1 MCTNTELK
9 TKLQLYCNVAD
20 EIKKLES
27 IKKELSAFILDE
39 MENRKTN
46 KFENVL
52 IITERLTESATKEG
66 KAELKKMHGSEIDK
80 YLSISYSQFIN
91 TRNAKRLYRK
101 ESNKMIINIMISIF
115 IPLVCVYGLF
125 TENVF
130 RK

>member
-27 IKKELSAFILDE
+27 IKKELSAFILNE

-46 KFENVL
+46 KFEDVL

-66 KAELKKMHGSEIDK
+66 KNELKKLYGNEIDK
-80 YLSISYSQFIN
+80 YLAVSYSQFVMDYLQRMHLKN
-91 TRNAKRLYRK
+91 KEGRNKK
-101 ESNKMIINIMISIF
+101 
-115 IPLVCVYGLF
+115 C
-125 TENVF
+125 
-130 RK
+130 

>member
-27 IKKELSAFILDE
+27 IKKELSSFILNE

-66 KAELKKMHGSEIDK
+66 KKELKKLYCNEIDK
-80 YLSISYSQFIN
+80 YLSVSYSQFVN
-91 TRNAKRLYRK
+91 TRNVKK
-101 ESNKMIINIMISIF
+101 II
-115 IPLVCVYGLF
+115 
-125 TENVF
+125 
-130 RK
+130 

>member
-46 KFENVL
+46 KFEDVL

-66 KAELKKMHGSEIDK
+66 KNELKKLYGNEIDK
-80 YLSISYSQFIN
+80 YLSVSYSQFIN
-91 TRNAKRLYRK
+91 TRNARK
-101 ESNKMIINIMISIF
+101 IIQEGN
-115 IPLVCVYGLF
+115 
-125 TENVF
+125 
-130 RK
+130 

>member
-1 MCTNTELK
+1 MCTNIELK

-27 IKKELSAFILDE
+27 IKKELSSFILNE

-66 KAELKKMHGSEIDK
+66 KNELKKLYGNEIDK
-80 YLSISYSQFIN
+80 YLSVSYSQFIN
-91 TRNAKRLYRK
+91 TRNVKK
-101 ESNKMIINIMISIF
+101 II
-115 IPLVCVYGLF
+115 
-125 TENVF
+125 
-130 RK
+130 

>member
-27 IKKELSAFILDE
+27 IKKELSAFILNE

-46 KFENVL
+46 MFEDVL

-66 KAELKKMHGSEIDK
+66 KNELKKLYGNEIDK
-80 YLSISYSQFIN
+80 YLSVSYSQFIN
-91 TRNAKRLYRK
+91 TRNARK
-101 ESNKMIINIMISIF
+101 IIQEGN
-115 IPLVCVYGLF
+115 
-125 TENVF
+125 
-130 RK
+130 

>member
-27 IKKELSAFILDE
+27 IKKELSSFILDE

-46 KFENVL
+46 KFEDVL

-66 KAELKKMHGSEIDK
+66 KNELKKLYGNEIDK
-80 YLSISYSQFIN
+80 YLSVSYSQFVN
-91 TRNAKRLYRK
+91 TRNVKK
-101 ESNKMIINIMISIF
+101 II
-115 IPLVCVYGLF
+115 
-125 TENVF
+125 
-130 RK
+130 

>member
-27 IKKELSAFILDE
+27 IKKELSAFILNE

-46 KFENVL
+46 KFEDVL

-66 KAELKKMHGSEIDK
+66 KNELKKLYGNEIDK
-80 YLSISYSQFIN
+80 YLAVSYSQFVN
-91 TRNAKRLYRK
+91 TRNVKK
-101 ESNKMIINIMISIF
+101 II
-115 IPLVCVYGLF
+115 
-125 TENVF
+125 
-130 RK
+130 

>member
-27 IKKELSAFILDE
+27 IKKELSAFILNE

-46 KFENVL
+46 KFEDVL

-66 KAELKKMHGSEIDK
+66 KNELKKLYGNEIDK
-80 YLSISYSQFIN
+80 YLSVSYSQFIN
-91 TRNAKRLYRK
+91 TRNVKK
-101 ESNKMIINIMISIF
+101 II
-115 IPLVCVYGLF
+115 
-125 TENVF
+125 
-130 RK
+130 